1 MTNRLALP
9 FLFLGAVLLAG
20 CGAADNVPELLFGGW
35 QSVCGLIHL
44 VLVVLA
50 YVKLANSAADTGSK
64 LLWGALIFFF
74 PVVGL
79 LAWWVWGPK
88 G

>member
-1 MTNRLALP
+1 MNRLALP
-9 FLFLGAVLLAG
+9 GLLLGSVVLAG
-20 CGAADNVPELLFGGW
+20 CGSNALDVVAGWRGG
-35 QSVCGLIHL
+35 VCGLIHL

-50 YVKLANSAADTGSK
+50 FVQLANSAADTGSK

-74 PVVGL
+74 PIGGL
-79 LAWWVWGPK
+79 LLWWWFGPK